1 MDYRIGRAG
10 AARGVMPLPY
20 HPDQSMIHQD
30 AIMRTFAR
38 TLLLSA
44 TASLLLVG
52 AAQAEISVSN
62 PFSRASAPQAKAGAA
77 FLTVTIDAGTDKLVG
92 ASSPVA
98 EKAELHAHLMEG
110 GIAKM
115 RPVEGGITVNAGTP
129 TELKPGGLHIM
140 LMGLKAPL
148 KQGDS
153 FPLTLKFE
161 KAGEVSV
168 TVPVQ
173 GPGAMAPMQGHDHGG
188 QGDHAGHQH

>member
-1 MDYRIGRAG
+1 MRA
-10 AARGVMPLPY
+10 
-20 HPDQSMIHQD
+20 
-30 AIMRTFAR
+30 FAR
-38 TLLLSA
+38 TLLISA
-44 TASLLLVG
+44 AASLLLVG
-52 AAQAEISVSN
+52 AAQAEVSVSN

-77 FLTVTIDAGTDKLVG
+77 FLTLNIDAGTDKLVS

-98 EKAELHAHLMEG
+98 DRAELHAHLMEG
-110 GIAKM
+110 GVARM
-115 RPVEGGITVNAGTP
+115 RPVEGGIPVTAGMP

-140 LMGLKAPL
+140 LIGLKAPL

-173 GPGAMAPMQGHDHGG
+173 GPGAMAPMPGHDHGSH
-188 QGDHAGHQH
+188 GDHAGHQH